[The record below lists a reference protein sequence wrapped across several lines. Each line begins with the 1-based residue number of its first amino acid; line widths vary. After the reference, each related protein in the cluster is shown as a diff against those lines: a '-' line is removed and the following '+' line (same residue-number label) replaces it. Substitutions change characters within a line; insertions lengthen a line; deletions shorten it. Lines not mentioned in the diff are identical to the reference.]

1 MIHNTRFIPASSG
14 RCTVHDP
21 QTQPNVGTCV
31 VFTVKYFTANVG
43 TCVVFTVKYFTAN
56 VGTCVVFTAKYFTAN
71 VGTWVVFTV
80 HCADE
85 VGVVFSST

>member
-1 MIHNTRFIPASSG
+1 MDVVLRAQHFTAKGITQDSSLQAAGVVPCMIHNTRFMPASSG

-43 TCVVFTVKYFTAN
+43 T
-56 VGTCVVFTAKYFTAN
+56 
-71 VGTWVVFTV
+71 WVVFTV